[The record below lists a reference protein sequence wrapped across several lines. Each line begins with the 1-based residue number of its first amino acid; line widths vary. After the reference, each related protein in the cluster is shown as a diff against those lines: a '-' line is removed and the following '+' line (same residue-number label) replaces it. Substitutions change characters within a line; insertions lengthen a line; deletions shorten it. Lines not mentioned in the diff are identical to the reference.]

1 MNETDNPREQ
11 RKQDLALGY
20 GAFGAFASE
29 TVAVP
34 MQTIWRERPLDGAII
49 ATIESGVS
57 LGENL
62 R

>member
-1 MNETDNPREQ
+1 MNETDNLREQ
-11 RKQDLALGY
+11 RKRDLALGY
-20 GAFGAFASE
+20 GAFASV

-34 MQTIWRERPLDGAII
+34 MQTIRRERPPDGAII